1 MDELVISEPSDN
13 LKNANYEWR
22 NVRTNGREIK
32 SIVFIQKKKNKLNL
46 YPRIFSLPTSP
57 HNLQQISLDFFHQQV

>member
-13 LKNANYEWR
+13 LKNANYEWQ

-32 SIVFIQKKKNKLNL
+32 SIVFIQKKKK
-46 YPRIFSLPTSP
+46 
-57 HNLQQISLDFFHQQV
+57 